1 MDLPTYAK
9 KRQYMPANMGS
20 GIDANRAPNFPG
32 LENQITSTYHSIRE
46 IYMNI
51 TENCIAVS
59 TKSQ

>member
-1 MDLPTYAK
+1 
-9 KRQYMPANMGS
+9 MPANMGS

-46 IYMNI
+46 
-51 TENCIAVS
+51 TKLPRTEENCIAVS